1 MASLL
6 VSWMPV
12 HTCWS
17 SCRGAKEYAFSI
29 VPSQPILLQ
38 GLRASRSSLVAGTEI
53 VEHLAL
59 ASLEDKG
66 SDFFPTQKIVDPNLG
81 MDCLRIVHWT

>member
-6 VSWMPV
+6 VSWIPV

-29 VPSQPILLQ
+29 VSSQPILQQ
-38 GLRASRSSLVAGTEI
+38 GLRASRSSLVGGTET
-53 VEHLAL
+53 VAGLVL
-59 ASLEDKG
+59 VSLKDKG
-66 SDFFPTQKIVDPNLG
+66 SDLFPIEKIVDPNLG